1 MLTHQNPRSTSA
13 TARSGAPVARA
24 PWSVADVL
32 ALIEQPFPDLLAQ
45 AIGVHRAHHDANAV
59 ELATLSIKTG
69 GCPEDCAYCPQSV
82 HHETGLPAGSLMSPA
97 DVLAAA
103 RAAKACGAQ
112 RFCMG
117 AAWREPKDRD
127 IDKVAELVCIVK
139 DCGLEACATL
149 GMLKPQH
156 ARALADAGL
165 DFYNHNLDTAPEF
178 YGRIITTRDY
188 QDRLDTLERVREAGI
203 RVCCGGIVGMGESRA
218 QRAGL
223 IAQLANLEPYPES
236 VPINQLVR
244 VAGTPLADTEPID
257 PIEFVRCIATARITM
272 PRAKVRLSAGR
283 QALGDAAQAL
293 CFLAGANSIF
303 YGETLLTT
311 GNPEVTAD
319 QHLLAALGMHAAAT
333 A

>member
-1 MLTHQNPRSTSA
+1 
-13 TARSGAPVARA
+13 
-24 PWSVADVL
+24 VADVL
-32 ALIEQPFPDLLAQ
+32 ALMEQPFPDLLAQ

-59 ELATLSIKTG
+59 ELATLLSIKTG

-127 IDKVAELVCIVK
+127 IDKVAELVRIVK

-178 YGRIITTRDY
+178 YGRVITTRD
-188 QDRLDTLERVREAGI
+188 
-203 RVCCGGIVGMGESRA
+203 
-218 QRAGL
+218 
-223 IAQLANLEPYPES
+223 
-236 VPINQLVR
+236 
-244 VAGTPLADTEPID
+244 
-257 PIEFVRCIATARITM
+257 
-272 PRAKVRLSAGR
+272 
-283 QALGDAAQAL
+283 
-293 CFLAGANSIF
+293 
-303 YGETLLTT
+303 
-311 GNPEVTAD
+311 
-319 QHLLAALGMHAAAT
+319 
-333 A
+333 